1 VEQIAAIDFFMLV
14 VDLGVATRVPFGSHI
29 CNVMSK

>member
-1 VEQIAAIDFFMLV
+1 MDFFMLV